1 MIVGRYSRAFMKEA
15 EDLTYDETKRKLLI
29 TYNMPERLKMKGVKD
44 VEDAFNAQMCEAV
57 EENEMKKKL

>member
-1 MIVGRYSRAFMKEA
+1 MKEA